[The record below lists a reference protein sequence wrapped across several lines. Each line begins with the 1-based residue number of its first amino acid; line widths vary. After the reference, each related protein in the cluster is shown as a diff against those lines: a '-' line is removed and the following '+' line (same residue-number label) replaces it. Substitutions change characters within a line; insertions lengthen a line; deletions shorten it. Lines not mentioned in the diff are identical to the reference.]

1 VKRLPTAAVGVAAIE
16 EEPQRSRGKT
26 DVSSGSTSG
35 SHDGRSLRVGAV
47 LAAIVLASGA
57 LTGCGGSS
65 KRSSSNSPAE
75 QVKQAW
81 TTFFNGSTPA
91 ATKVALLQNGQRFAP
106 IIQAE
111 ANSPLARQTKVVVK
125 RVTLLGRTRA
135 SVLYTIELGGQ
146 PALPNQTGTA
156 VLAGGRWQV
165 SDRSFCSLLSLQGA
179 VPPACRGV

>member
-1 VKRLPTAAVGVAAIE
+1 VAAVL
-16 EEPQRSRGKT
+16 T
-26 DVSSGSTSG
+26 
-35 SHDGRSLRVGAV
+35 AV
-47 LAAIVLASGA
+47 VLASGA
-57 LTGCGGSS
+57 LAGCGGSS
-65 KRSSSNSPAE
+65 KASSGHSAVE
-75 QVKQAW
+75 QVKHAW

-106 IIQAE
+106 IVQAE
-111 ANSPLARQTKVVVK
+111 ASSPLARQTKVVVK
-125 RVTLLGRTRA
+125 KVTLLGHNRA

-156 VLAGGRWQV
+156 VLEGGRWRV